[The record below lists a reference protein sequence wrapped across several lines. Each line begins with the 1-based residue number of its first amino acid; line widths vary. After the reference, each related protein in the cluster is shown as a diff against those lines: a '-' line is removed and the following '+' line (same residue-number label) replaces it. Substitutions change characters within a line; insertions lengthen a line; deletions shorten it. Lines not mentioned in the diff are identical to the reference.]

1 MDSTYKIY
9 YNHDGWVC
17 KRFPENFE
25 IDDENRYLGVDK
37 ATWEKTMYCSMGY
50 AWRVVDGELKLDQY
64 GTIPS
69 SIEVEQL
76 KTKLAE
82 TDYQAI
88 KYAEGWISEEVY
100 APIRAQRQAWRD
112 RINELENS

>member
-1 MDSTYKIY
+1 M
-9 YNHDGWVC
+9 
-17 KRFPENFE
+17 FPV
-25 IDDENRYLGVDK
+25 DETCSKMGVDSE
-37 ATWEKTMYCSMGY
+37 TFDNTLYSSPGY

-64 GTIPS
+64 GTIPL

-76 KTKLAE
+76 KNKLAE